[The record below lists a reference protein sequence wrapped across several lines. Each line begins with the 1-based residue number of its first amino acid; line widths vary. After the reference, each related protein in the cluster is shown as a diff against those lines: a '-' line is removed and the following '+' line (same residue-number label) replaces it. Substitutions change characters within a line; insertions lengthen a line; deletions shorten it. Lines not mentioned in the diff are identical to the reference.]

1 MHGST
6 GAHVSRRRTVSVQC
20 SVSNPPKNWCECRKV
35 GITGLKSNHRL
46 TGKYAHCLHYLHFTG
61 IKIPVWLSEVKRR
74 CTHWLKI
81 KMQARNFQIDVLT
94 SRIGKK
100 NQSALIWGYWSLL
113 RLWLR
118 SQKRLTSLHLSNL
131 SKNYN
136 KCREF
141 GITGLK
147 SRLRAT
153 EIYAYCLDYL
163 HFIWL
168 SKVNCYVHHFNV
180 KSG

>member
-74 CTHWLKI
+74 CTLLEMRWAEHTYKWLEHTKFLAHLAVSSLSVCTAHHLVYSTHQLAKI
-81 KMQARNFQIDVLT
+81 QHT
-94 SRIGKK
+94 SYDGVCTNHHPSSGCSTLYNAGVHQPPSIK
-100 NQSALIWGYWSLL
+100 
-113 RLWLR
+113 WL
-118 SQKRLTSLHLSNL
+118 
-131 SKNYN
+131 
-136 KCREF
+136 
-141 GITGLK
+141 
-147 SRLRAT
+147 
-153 EIYAYCLDYL
+153 
-163 HFIWL
+163 
-168 SKVNCYVHHFNV
+168 
-180 KSG
+180 